1 MKINKKV
8 TLIALACVLVVGTA
22 AFFALGGRPPA
33 EPDIPAVV
41 NDNPTPDANVSGITS
56 AEPSGVVDPS
66 PISPSAKPEAAPDV
80 IDPGNTDT
88 DVTVPLTDPVE
99 KPPEADPDLHEK
111 GDENEPPKPT
121 TPPPASTPKPDPPKS
136 SEPQS
141 GDTNEKGQVWVP
153 GFGWVT
159 PGDGNQGGETG
170 SDGDINKPV
179 GDM

>member
-1 MKINKKV
+1 MKISKKT
-8 TLIALACVLVVGTA
+8 TLIALACVLVVSAA
-22 AFFALGGRPPA
+22 AFFALNGGSPA
-33 EPDIPAVV
+33 EPDVPAV
-41 NDNPTPDANVSGITS
+41 NNTSGPDANVSGITS
-56 AEPSGVVDPS
+56 ENPGKTADPS
-66 PISPSAKPEAAPDV
+66 PISPSSKPEATPDV
-80 IDPGNTDT
+80 IDPGKTDT

-99 KPPEADPDLHEK
+99 KPTEADPDLHEN
-111 GDENEPPKPT
+111 GDENEPPEPT

-141 GDTNEKGQVWVP
+141 GDTNDKGQVWVP

-159 PGDGNQGGETG
+159 PGGENQVIPGD